1 MTTISNVNSVVVGK
15 VYNTISNIYTSYNVY
30 EQVDWFVG
38 NTAGLKQGMAIIFK
52 NSFSNIIAGQT
63 YYIHSIN
70 YNNYNQASYFTVS
83 ETREPTVK
91 KTISTSRP
99 PKIIQSLPINSGASL
114 NTSTVKYGSA
124 SLSLDGIDDFLKV
137 SSSSDFGYGTGDFT
151 IEMWINPQTQ
161 NGDSSYKVFFDQRN
175 AGLDSSIYLDYING
189 PGSPGH
195 VRLHY
200 NNGNVIVSPDNS
212 ISETQWSHIAV
223 TRQSSVIKLFING
236 ILIDSETDLT
246 NYQPREIII
255 GKDWQSSTF
264 FEGYIDDLRICKGAD
279 SIFYTAN
286 FTPPLSQLYDVPS
299 TVLLLNFEGVNGS
312 TNVSDTYDLVTSNLP
327 VSYIAIDLNEVGSN
341 FIVNTDYNK
350 DFEINYG
357 GSLERIATAL
367 ETIAATSAVI
377 KQQAET
383 TGIHI
388 LGPWEWLGAV
398 GILRYIE
405 ERGLNLAELKAKVDS
420 ITKSW

>member
-99 PKIIQSLPINSGASL
+99 PKTIQSYGGTI
-114 NTSTVKYGSA
+114 NTSTIKYGQA
-124 SLSLDGIDDFLKV
+124 SLSLDGINDYLEV
-137 SSSSDFGYGTGDFT
+137 ANSSDFGYGTGDFT
-151 IEMWINPQTQ
+151 IEMWVNPQTQ
-161 NGDSSYKVFFDQRN
+161 NGDSSYKVFFDQRL
-175 AGLDSSIYLDYING
+175 GEIDPSIYLDYINNG
-189 PGSPGH
+189 LGSPGH
-195 VRLHY
+195 VRLHF
-200 NNGNVIVSPDNS
+200 NSNMIVSPDNS
-212 ISETQWSHIAV
+212 VPETQWSHIAV
-223 TRQSSVIKLFING
+223 TRQSSIIKLFING
-236 ILIDSETDLT
+236 VLIGFQTDLT
-246 NYQPREIII
+246 NYQPSKIFI
-255 GKDWQSSTF
+255 GRDWMSSVF
-264 FEGYIDDLRICKGAD
+264 FEGYIDDLRICKGAG
-279 SIFYTAN
+279 SVFYLGN
-286 FTPPLSQLYDVPS
+286 FTPPLSQLYDVPT
-299 TVLLLNFEGVNGS
+299 TVLLLNFEGSNGS

-327 VSYIAIDLNEVGSN
+327 VSYIAIDLDEVGSN
-341 FIVNTDYNK
+341 FIVNADYNK

>member
-15 VYNTISNIYTSYNVY
+15 VYNTISYIYTSFNVF

-38 NTAGLKQGMAIIFK
+38 NTAGLTQGMAIIFK
-52 NSFSNIIAGQT
+52 NSFSNVVAGQT

-70 YNNYNQASYFTVS
+70 YNNYNQANYFTIS

-91 KTISTSRP
+91 KTISTSRS
-99 PKIIQSLPINSGASL
+99 PKTIQSFGASL
-114 NTSTVKYGSA
+114 NTTTYKYGAS
-124 SLSLDGIDDFLKV
+124 SLSLDGINDYIKV
-137 SSSSDFGYGTGDFT
+137 INNSDFGYNTGDFT

-175 AGLDSSIYLDYING
+175 SALDPSIYLDYING
-189 PGSPGH
+189 AGSPGH
-195 VRLHY
+195 VRLHFGA
-200 NNGNVIVSPDNS
+200 NMLVSPDNS
-212 ISETQWSHIAV
+212 VPETQWSHIAV
-223 TRQSSVIKLFING
+223 VRQSSIIKLFING
-236 ILIDSETDLT
+236 TLVDSETDLT
-246 NYQPREIII
+246 NYQPREIIV
-255 GKDWQSSTF
+255 GRDWLSSTF

-279 SIFYTAN
+279 SVFYTSN

-312 TNVSDTYDLVTSNLP
+312 TNVSDTYDLITSNLP

-341 FIVNTDYNK
+341 FIVNADYNK

-357 GSLERIATAL
+357 GTLERIATAL

-420 ITKSW
+420 ISKSW